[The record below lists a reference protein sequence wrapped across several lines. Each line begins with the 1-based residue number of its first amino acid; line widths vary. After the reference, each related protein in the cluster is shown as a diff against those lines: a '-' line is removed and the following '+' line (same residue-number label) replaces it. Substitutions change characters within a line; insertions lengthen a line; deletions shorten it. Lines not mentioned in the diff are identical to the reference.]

1 MGFSIKGNPI
11 IGQDRDLIAYSEKI
25 QNVTAEG
32 SVTELDLSLSNVF
45 HVVVTTNTDIQF
57 INVPQ
62 NDTLIPVVVIVEQDA
77 TGGREVDFLN
87 IDWINEVNFSGSSG
101 SVEIAN
107 FLVNG
112 NSFYGFAWSD
122 SDIDSEPSLSGTFTG
137 DGTTFSFDIGAQP
150 SDLERLIWVEGGIV
164 QEPVT
169 DYTIDGTNVIR
180 AEAPANGVDISWRI
194 IGGAIGPKGEKGDP
208 GDVNN
213 HTHDISDVNN
223 LQTELDG
230 KQSTSEKGAANG
242 YASLDEDGL
251 VPEGQL
257 PEVAGVESEYQEFLT
272 SGTWT
277 KPEGVIWVYVEAIG
291 GGGSGAARD
300 ESRDGTGG
308 GGGGGFTARLLRA
321 SELPSEVTVTVGSG
335 GPPVF
340 ADSGFPGK
348 AGANGGDSL
357 FGIQVTAKGGS
368 GGGGM
373 GSGID
378 LTRRGGTAGGGETGA
393 ERGDYPTQGGYS
405 SGAGGSGA
413 ISVEE
418 FANGANCVMGGAGG
432 GGAKGNGG
440 MSTMGGDG
448 GDGAYSG
455 ISSTTAE
462 DGDVPGGGGGGA
474 GTDGEGTTATSGA
487 GGDGRVRVWA
497 W

>member
-194 IGGAIGPKGEKGDP
+194 IGGAIGPKG
-208 GDVNN
+208 
-213 HTHDISDVNN
+213 
-223 LQTELDG
+223 LQ
-230 KQSTSEKGAANG
+230 
-242 YASLDEDGL
+242 
-251 VPEGQL
+251 
-257 PEVAGVESEYQEFLT
+257 
-272 SGTWT
+272 
-277 KPEGVIWVYVEAIG
+277 
-291 GGGSGAARD
+291 
-300 ESRDGTGG
+300 
-308 GGGGGFTARLLRA
+308 
-321 SELPSEVTVTVGSG
+321 
-335 GPPVF
+335 
-340 ADSGFPGK
+340 
-348 AGANGGDSL
+348 GDSAEFRVTATHIQWRL
-357 FGIQVTAKGGS
+357 QGDNDWIDLIALEELEGPQGVQGIQ
-368 GGGGM
+368 
-373 GSGID
+373 
-378 LTRRGGTAGGGETGA
+378 GETGPGL
-393 ERGDYPTQGGYS
+393 EYD
-405 SGAGGSGA
+405 
-413 ISVEE
+413 I
-418 FANGANCVMGGAGG
+418 
-432 GGAKGNGG
+432 
-440 MSTMGGDG
+440 
-448 GDGAYSG
+448 
-455 ISSTTAE
+455 
-462 DGDVPGGGGGGA
+462 DGDQIGVRVEGDVEYIY
-474 GTDGEGTTATSGA
+474 TDSLTGPADNPWSRPASDATFTYSDDDITGITETVDGDTRTTSISYDV
-487 GGDGRVRVWA
+487 DGRVDEITITFQGVTRTETYTYDGDNIISITA
-497 W
+497 TET